1 MSKLKNIANQKE
13 IVAKY
18 FSNSS
23 KKIELKKGEV
33 LLQQHQRNIRLFY
46 ISKGTLNG
54 YLPDKD
60 PGEPIFE
67 AQRDSF
73 VGVYSFI
80 AEEHLSYSMVVAQ
93 EDTIVYYFDG
103 DPRNLDAIGAK
114 DFQDFLFNMAV
125 AELKQ
130 RQEFAA
136 QMAQKHNEVLS
147 KLIKTEKLITLG
159 QLSAGLAHELNNAI
173 GSINA
178 NLRNLEQDLKAL
190 MLENYSEKINGF
202 MNLGIEKGQVLS
214 SIEERKER
222 KNWPKHLDIGTSNTK
237 KLIRAGIKSNELKSK
252 EEAKNAANLWNL
264 GNTLHDMKVA
274 TTQASHVIN
283 SIKSMGVA
291 NQNWSKDVDLN
302 KTLFESI
309 SILKSLARRV
319 YLKLEISDTALIEAC
334 HGELVQVWVNLLKNA
349 IESLINHPVEEP
361 TVSIATKD
369 LGDNVLVEITDNG
382 KGISSEIITK
392 IFEPNF
398 TTKVT
403 GISLGL
409 GVGLTIVQ
417 RIIAEHDG
425 ELKVASEP
433 GATKFS
439 ILLKKELQKEMP

>member
-1 MSKLKNIANQKE
+1 
-13 IVAKY
+13 
-18 FSNSS
+18 
-23 KKIELKKGEV
+23 
-33 LLQQHQRNIRLFY
+33 
-46 ISKGTLNG
+46 
-54 YLPDKD
+54 
-60 PGEPIFE
+60 
-67 AQRDSF
+67 
-73 VGVYSFI
+73 
-80 AEEHLSYSMVVAQ
+80 
-93 EDTIVYYFDG
+93 
-103 DPRNLDAIGAK
+103 
-114 DFQDFLFNMAV
+114 
-125 AELKQ
+125 
-130 RQEFAA
+130 
-136 QMAQKHNEVLS
+136 
-147 KLIKTEKLITLG
+147 
-159 QLSAGLAHELNNAI
+159 
-173 GSINA
+173 
-178 NLRNLEQDLKAL
+178 
-190 MLENYSEKINGF
+190 
-202 MNLGIEKGQVLS
+202 
-214 SIEERKER
+214 
-222 KNWPKHLDIGTSNTK
+222 
-237 KLIRAGIKSNELKSK
+237 
-252 EEAKNAANLWNL
+252 
-264 GNTLHDMKVA
+264 MKVA

>member
-1 MSKLKNIANQKE
+1 MNKPKTIANQKE
-13 IVAKY
+13 IVSKY
-18 FSNSS
+18 FSNGA
-23 KKIELKKGEV
+23 KKIELNKGDV
-33 LLQQHQRNIRLFY
+33 LLEQRQNNNRLFY
-46 ISKGTLNG
+46 ISSGRLNG

-67 AQRDSF
+67 AQQGSF

-80 AEEHLSYSMVVAQ
+80 AEEHLSYSKVVAF
-93 EDTIVYYFDG
+93 EPTVVYYFDG
-103 DPRNLDAIGAK
+103 DAKNLEASGAK

-130 RQEFAA
+130 RQGFAA
-136 QMAQKHNEVLS
+136 QMAQKHNEVLN

-190 MLENYSEKINGF
+190 LLQNYSEKINGF
-202 MNLGIEKGQVLS
+202 LNLGIEKGQVLS
-214 SIEERKER
+214 SSEERTER
-222 KNWPKHLDIGTSNTK
+222 KKWPKHLDIGTSNTR
-237 KLIRAGIKSNELKSK
+237 KLIRAGIKSSTLKNK
-252 EEAKNAANLWNL
+252 EEASEAASLWNL
-264 GNTLHDMKVA
+264 GNTLHDMKIA

-319 YLKLEISDTALIEAC
+319 YVKLDISDTILVEAC

-361 TVSIATKD
+361 TVSISTHD
-369 LGDNVLVEITDNG
+369 LGENVRVEISDNG
-382 KGISSEIITK
+382 KGISSEIITR

-398 TTKVT
+398 TTKVS

-425 ELKVASEP
+425 ELVVTSDSGK
-433 GATKFS
+433 TTFS
-439 ILLKKELQKEMP
+439 ITLKKELQKEIS